1 LITITFFLALYHG
14 YYSKKE
20 TLFLYLLNIS
30 LAKGFSYNY
39 FLTGI
44 GPSWSMSVEELF
56 YILCPVLFLYGK
68 NIFSLIKMILLFYGL
83 GIFIT
88 YLFSFFQNDGFF
100 ENYIFTAYHTFF
112 GRVFE
117 FCCGIF
123 LGFLVKGRY
132 PDFFMHRIGKKI
144 LHIGIL
150 IVALSVF
157 LLYLIAKKYQ
167 ILHATDV
174 WAGLAV
180 NNIIMPVGITFIFY
194 SLIYHKSF
202 FQSFLATKIMVK
214 LGNATYSF
222 YLLHTTFVLSYIFKF
237 ISTNVFI
244 ALITMIIVSLFFFML
259 VEQPCANFL
268 KRKFYRK

>member
-1 LITITFFLALYHG
+1 
-14 YYSKKE
+14 
-20 TLFLYLLNIS
+20 
-30 LAKGFSYNY
+30 
-39 FLTGI
+39 
-44 GPSWSMSVEELF
+44 
-56 YILCPVLFLYGK
+56 
-68 NIFSLIKMILLFYGL
+68 
-83 GIFIT
+83 
-88 YLFSFFQNDGFF
+88 
-100 ENYIFTAYHTFF
+100 
-112 GRVFE
+112 
-117 FCCGIF
+117 
-123 LGFLVKGRY
+123 
-132 PDFFMHRIGKKI
+132 MHRIGKKI

-244 ALITMIIVSLFFFML
+244 ALITMIIVALFFFML